1 MNNQVVIPDSFL
13 LTTQQAAEITGIK
26 QSRIQTILPKASFV
40 VRTSGGGTYGHMRIR
55 FGDLDKLVR
64 LDQNTRTVG
73 KKNSDIEKLIA
84 DMAALHKRIDDL
96 EQFVDEFTAPV
107 VS

>member
-26 QSRIQTILPKASFV
+26 QSRIQNILPKASFV

-64 LDQNTRTVG
+64 LDQSTRTVG

-84 DMAALHKRIDDL
+84 DMAAIHKRIDDL